1 MCMQNINKILINY
14 VKIEFKISILKLKI
28 TKEV

>member
-1 MCMQNINKILINY
+1 MQNINKILINY